1 MIEPVASYRRLFSIP
16 SFRAL
21 FGGEVVSLVGHWFSY
36 VGLSVYALERGE
48 GALDVAM
55 VLAGHTLPGVLVAPL
70 AGKLA
75 DGRDARAVLLA
86 VNLAAAGLTAALAL
100 AAGQGAPM
108 WLVHALIFTRT
119 ATEALAQPAVAVATR
134 NVVPTELLSHA
145 NTASSTAWSASFAI
159 GTALGG
165 LLATLG
171 PALALGLDALS
182 FVLAAAWFLRLPAL
196 PPVATTR
203 AGGALRPALDAL
215 SELPALRRA
224 TLARAPLAVTGGAA
238 WVMLNL
244 RAEDLAGAAV
254 GIGLLHGMRGIAMGT
269 GPLLAQWRVDRGE
282 DTERLWWRWG
292 LLGFL
297 GPALLGLASGP
308 LAWASAFLWGV
319 GTATNWVFTG
329 AGMLRDAPS
338 GVLGRVTAVENV
350 FTTASTAAG
359 AIALALLVD
368 SGQSLAA
375 ASLALVA
382 LGLSGW
388 AALWWSTGPGHRHAR
403 ATSSR

>member
-1 MIEPVASYRRLFSIP
+1 MSYRRLLAIP

-21 FGGEVVSLVGHWFSY
+21 FYGEIVSLVGHWFSY

-48 GALDVAM
+48 GALDVAL
-55 VLAGHTLPGVLVAPL
+55 VLAGHTVPGVLVAPL

-75 DGRDARAVLLA
+75 DGRDARRVLLA
-86 VNLAAAGLTAALAL
+86 VNLVAAGLTGALAL
-100 AAGQGAPM
+100 AAWQGAPM
-108 WLVHALIFTRT
+108 LLVHALVFVRT

-134 NVVPTELLSHA
+134 DVVPTELLSHA

-182 FVLAAAWFLRLPAL
+182 FLLAAAWFLRLPPL
-196 PPVATTR
+196 LPVASATG
-203 AGGALRPALDAL
+203 GGALRPALDAL
-215 SELPALRRA
+215 AGRPALRRA
-224 TLARAPLAVTGGAA
+224 TLARAPLAITGGAA
-238 WVMLNL
+238 WVLLNL

-254 GIGLLHGMRGIAMGT
+254 GIGLLHGLRGIAMGA
-269 GPLLAQWRVDRGE
+269 GPLLAQWRVDRGDE
-282 DTERLWWRWG
+282 PERLWWRWG

-297 GPALLGLASGP
+297 GPAILGLASGP

-329 AGMLRDAPS
+329 AGMLRDAPG
-338 GVLGRVTAVENV
+338 GVLGRVTAVENA

-359 AIALALLVD
+359 ALLLAVLVD
-368 SGQSLAA
+368 MGQSLPAA
-375 ASLALVA
+375 TLALVA
-382 LGLSGW
+382 TGLSGW
-388 AALWWSTGPGHRHAR
+388 AALWWTTGQALRPAR
-403 ATSSR
+403 ASASH